1 MPCRLS
7 KEVIGALNSLENWGT
22 QRQLSM
28 DELPPQTPSCYFS
41 ALLCLLCIIAS
52 SNSHHR
58 ITYFVINIQIMS
70 VLCRFYVGFMSV
82 LCQFD
87 VYLRSNNSLIINYVS
102 SKLCR
107 MSVVF
112 AFFFSLKLLLL
123 ANSVSFLSLRVQIT
137 QIFSANRRCFPIFCY
152 LRNPCFNHIFR
163 RADEK

>member
-70 VLCRFYVGFMSV
+70 VLCRFYVSFMSV
-82 LCQFD
+82 LCQFIRILNCSI
-87 VYLRSNNSLIINYVS
+87 YFNNSGLCIEV
-102 SKLCR
+102 CR
-107 MSVVF
+107 MSVIF
-112 AFFFSLKLLLL
+112 ASMLY
-123 ANSVSFLSLRVQIT
+123 FLSI
-137 QIFSANRRCFPIFCY
+137 SCSY
-152 LRNPCFNHIFR
+152 Y
-163 RADEK
+163 